1 MSAQT
6 RGGYAVRQEESG
18 LVMVLAFGG
27 IVVSLSQTLVIPLLA
42 ILPAILDTSAVNA
55 SWVVTVTLLAG
66 AVAGPVMG
74 RLGDL
79 YPKKYVLIGC
89 TVIMVIGSVLCALSA
104 SLWPMLIGRALQG
117 VGIGVVPIGIATMR
131 EVLPPT
137 RLGPAISM
145 MSSSLGVGGAL
156 GLPAAAAL
164 AQYGS
169 WQWMF
174 WGSAVLGLAVVALM
188 AVRLRALP
196 AAKPDGSLDLI
207 GALGLAVGLVA
218 LLLAVSKGADWGWAT
233 PLTLGLFALAA
244 AAFPVWGLWVLRH
257 HSPIVDLRVAAR
269 RPVLLTNIAS
279 VTVGMGLYAQLL
291 IWPQILQLPVA
302 TGHGLGQS
310 MVAMGLWTAPAGLAM
325 MAVSPISGRLIVTR
339 GPKTTLILGS
349 VVIAAGYLS
358 GLFLMGSTW
367 GVMVAGILT
376 SGGVGL
382 AYGAM
387 PALIMAS
394 VPRSEMGSANSVNT
408 LMRSIGTTTSAA
420 VLGVILTQMSTDFEG
435 LFVPTEAGLRTG
447 LIFGGAMALLAAVV
461 AATIPPPW
469 ESDDDDHDAAGR

>member
-1 MSAQT
+1 MSAAV
-6 RGGYAVRQEESG
+6 RGGNTSHRDDNG
-18 LVMVLAFGG
+18 LVLVLAFGG

-42 ILPAILDTSAVNA
+42 VLPSILGTSAVNA
-55 SWVVTVTLLAG
+55 SWVVTITLLAG

-89 TVIMVIGSVLCALSA
+89 TGVMVAGSVLCALSG

-117 VGIGVVPIGIATMR
+117 VGIGVIPIGIAAMR
-131 EVLPPT
+131 EILPPA
-137 RLGPAISM
+137 RLGPAIAL

-174 WGSAVLGLAVVALM
+174 WGSAVMGLAIMLLM
-188 AVRLRALP
+188 AVRLKTLA
-196 AAKPDGSLDLI
+196 AAKPDGTLDLI
-207 GALGLAVGLVA
+207 GALGLGVALVS
-218 LLLAVSKGADWGWAT
+218 LLLAVSKGADWGWST
-233 PLTLGLFALAA
+233 PLTLGLFLLAA
-244 AAFPVWGLWVLRH
+244 IAFPVWGLWVLRH
-257 HSPIVDLRVAAR
+257 RSPIVDLRVAAR
-269 RPVLLTNIAS
+269 RPVLMTNIAS

-325 MAVSPISGRLIVTR
+325 MAVSPISGRLITTR
-339 GPKTTLILGS
+339 GPKTTLVLGS
-349 VVIAAGYLS
+349 LCISAGYFA

-367 GVMVAGILT
+367 GVMSAGIIT
-376 SGGVGL
+376 SAGVGL

-394 VPRSEMGSANSVNT
+394 VPRTEMGSANSVNA

-420 VLGVILTQMSTDFEG
+420 VIGVILTQMSVDFEG
-435 LFVPTEAGLRTG
+435 LFVPSELGLQTG
-447 LIFGGAMALLAAVV
+447 LVFGGVMALV
-461 AATIPPPW
+461 AAGVAASIPPPW
-469 ESDDDDHDAAGR
+469 ESDDDEA